1 MTCIG
6 TQSMGQNPQLLS
18 DRLSGYLRHRTNAKA
33 LARAIECDPRTAE
46 NILSGTWPGARH
58 WLGIVRAFG
67 HDVTEAV
74 FHPQDAIA
82 RLDTE
87 VERLERELADT
98 RARAAEVASFEP
110 RRPRAATAPKD
121 WTAR

>member
-1 MTCIG
+1 
-6 TQSMGQNPQLLS
+6 MGQNPQLLS
-18 DRLSGYLRHRTNAKA
+18 ERLSVYLRRRTNAKS
-33 LARAIECDPRTAE
+33 LAREIDCDPRTAE
-46 NILSGTWPGARH
+46 NILSGHWPGARH

-82 RLDTE
+82 RLETE

-98 RARAAEVASFEP
+98 RAPAAEVASFAP
-110 RRPRAATAPKD
+110 SRPRAATALKD
-121 WTAR
+121 GPAQ